1 MNRGRKEDIGNLDIY
16 KHTYSPLLRGAVIGA
31 LKAQAQNMRVV
42 TKMKGR
48 QIKHFNRGVDAGFQ
62 SGVDETR
69 KELDTS
75 NTYYYGEGLKTAYK
89 NNHSYLLVEK
99 DSKEPFTTFNDY
111 SKELENVGS
120 SFSKLIDKEMG
131 VGATYNK
138 NTRKEHLRQ
147 QGFNTHKSLTE
158 GKTFKLYNN
167 GAANFNDIDLSFYS
181 DTKIPLPK
189 NNQEFKDAKVPNN
202 LYKTSTTIKGKK
214 KITHK

>member
-1 MNRGRKEDIGNLDIY
+1 
-16 KHTYSPLLRGAVIGA
+16 
-31 LKAQAQNMRVV
+31 
-42 TKMKGR
+42 MKGR
-48 QIKHFNRGVDAGFQ
+48 HIKHFNRGVDAGFQ

-99 DSKEPFTTFNDY
+99 ESKEPFTTFNDY
-111 SKELENVGS
+111 SKELEYGGS

-147 QGFNTHKSLTE
+147 QGFNTYKSLTE
-158 GKTFKLYNN
+158 GKTFKLY
-167 GAANFNDIDLSFYS
+167 YM
-181 DTKIPLPK
+181 
-189 NNQEFKDAKVPNN
+189 
-202 LYKTSTTIKGKK
+202 
-214 KITHK
+214 